1 MMKDIQH
8 QWKEW
13 CIDLPSIFVT
23 YNGHAFD
30 EELIRRQFWCNLL
43 EPYITNTNQNGRL
56 DLMLMIHNVAAF
68 FSDEISIPLFED
80 GPAFSIK
87 LEHLANEHGID
98 VSDAHDAI
106 SDCKFMIGLCK
117 VIKDKIPEVFDSFL
131 DISTKEGV
139 KNLLYSNE
147 FLALGEIYRRHP
159 FKYPVVICGADKSRP
174 NDICFFDLSFD
185 PEEIIDLDF
194 SEINKIIQSGGR
206 DLPLKKYKIN
216 KTIPICSSKLLTKN
230 NHFDISHD
238 ELQRRAN
245 IVNGNKDFFTKIG
258 IDVET
263 EEEFKIDLKGKLE
276 KDLEVSLKRKVKERI
291 FDSLEKLNPIEI
303 PSAMVIAE
311 SENLRKAAVQ
321 QMGMDVSKIKDEE
334 FPLENFAENA
344 TKRVRL
350 GVILNKIIEDN
361 DLKSDAEVVKSLID
375 ERSSG
380 FKDPE
385 QYRNWIYGNEEQ
397 LKNIESLALEEQV
410 TELLISQSK
419 SEDENLS
426 FEEVMTMS

>member
-1 MMKDIQH
+1 MFGLNK
-8 QWKEW
+8 KKTENK
-13 CIDLPSIFVT
+13 LS
-23 YNGHAFD
+23 
-30 EELIRRQFWCNLL
+30 L
-43 EPYITNTNQNGRL
+43 
-56 DLMLMIHNVAAF
+56 
-68 FSDEISIPLFED
+68 
-80 GPAFSIK
+80 K
-87 LEHLANEHGID
+87 LE
-98 VSDAHDAI
+98 
-106 SDCKFMIGLCK
+106 
-117 VIKDKIPEVFDSFL
+117 
-131 DISTKEGV
+131 
-139 KNLLYSNE
+139 
-147 FLALGEIYRRHP
+147 
-159 FKYPVVICGADKSRP
+159 
-174 NDICFFDLSFD
+174 
-185 PEEIIDLDF
+185 
-194 SEINKIIQSGGR
+194 
-206 DLPLKKYKIN
+206 
-216 KTIPICSSKLLTKN
+216 SKLLQDQFNKKILQQQRDSNLKGYRKGKAPKEVIEQYYGDQITAQIIYEEMANTFYKKISEEKISVVGQPALN
-230 NHFDISHD
+230 PSSMDIKKDIKFDAIFEVYPEFSLKKFSAIKYKKPIATLKDSDLDKSILEMRKRFGNLEKVEEPVADGLYAKVDFEGYMND
-238 ELQRRAN
+238 ELFEGGAAKDYLIEIGSN
-245 IVNGNKDFFTKIG
+245 NMIPGFEEGLIGLKVNEEKELNLSFPDDYHADDLKGKEVKFKVKINEVLQTLLPELNKDFFTKIG
-258 IDVET
+258 IDAET

-276 KDLEVSLKRKVKERI
+276 KDLEVSLKRKVKERV

-334 FPLENFAENA
+334 FPLENFTENA

-385 QYRNWIYGNEEQ
+385 QYRNWIYANEEQ

>member
-1 MMKDIQH
+1 MFGLNK
-8 QWKEW
+8 KKTENK
-13 CIDLPSIFVT
+13 LS
-23 YNGHAFD
+23 
-30 EELIRRQFWCNLL
+30 L
-43 EPYITNTNQNGRL
+43 
-56 DLMLMIHNVAAF
+56 
-68 FSDEISIPLFED
+68 
-80 GPAFSIK
+80 K
-87 LEHLANEHGID
+87 LE
-98 VSDAHDAI
+98 
-106 SDCKFMIGLCK
+106 
-117 VIKDKIPEVFDSFL
+117 
-131 DISTKEGV
+131 
-139 KNLLYSNE
+139 
-147 FLALGEIYRRHP
+147 
-159 FKYPVVICGADKSRP
+159 
-174 NDICFFDLSFD
+174 
-185 PEEIIDLDF
+185 
-194 SEINKIIQSGGR
+194 
-206 DLPLKKYKIN
+206 
-216 KTIPICSSKLLTKN
+216 SKLLQDQFNKKILQQQRDSNLKGYRKGKAPKDVIEQYYGDQITAQIIYEEMANTFYKKISEEKISVVGQPALN
-230 NHFDISHD
+230 PSSMDIKKDIKFDAIFEVYPEFSLKKFSAIKYKKPIATLKDSDLDKSILEMQKRFGNLEKVEEALADGLYAKVDFEGYLND
-238 ELQRRAN
+238 ELFEGGAAKDYLIEIGSN
-245 IVNGNKDFFTKIG
+245 NMIPGFEEGLIGLKVNEEKELNLSFPDDYHADDLKGKEVKFKVKINEVLQTLLPELNKDFFTKIG

-263 EEEFKIDLKGKLE
+263 EEEFKNDLKGKLE

-334 FPLENFAENA
+334 FPLENFTENA

-361 DLKSDAEVVKSLID
+361 DLKSDSEVVKSLIE

>member
-1 MMKDIQH
+1 MFGLNK
-8 QWKEW
+8 KKTENK
-13 CIDLPSIFVT
+13 LS
-23 YNGHAFD
+23 
-30 EELIRRQFWCNLL
+30 L
-43 EPYITNTNQNGRL
+43 
-56 DLMLMIHNVAAF
+56 
-68 FSDEISIPLFED
+68 
-80 GPAFSIK
+80 K
-87 LEHLANEHGID
+87 LE
-98 VSDAHDAI
+98 
-106 SDCKFMIGLCK
+106 
-117 VIKDKIPEVFDSFL
+117 
-131 DISTKEGV
+131 
-139 KNLLYSNE
+139 
-147 FLALGEIYRRHP
+147 
-159 FKYPVVICGADKSRP
+159 
-174 NDICFFDLSFD
+174 
-185 PEEIIDLDF
+185 
-194 SEINKIIQSGGR
+194 
-206 DLPLKKYKIN
+206 
-216 KTIPICSSKLLTKN
+216 SKLLQDQFNKKILQQQRDSNLKGYRKGKAPKDVIEQYYGEQITAQIIYEEMANTFYKKISEEKISVVGQPALN
-230 NHFDISHD
+230 PSSMDIKKDIKFDAIFEVYPEFSLKKFSTIKYKKPIATLKDSDLDKSILEMRKRFGNLEKVEEAVADGLYAKVDFEGYLND
-238 ELQRRAN
+238 ELFEGGAAKDYLIEIGSN
-245 IVNGNKDFFTKIG
+245 NMIPGFEEGLIGLKVNEEKELNLSFPDDYHADDLKGKEVKFKVKINEVLQTLLPELNKDFFTKIG

-334 FPLENFAENA
+334 FPLENFTENA

-375 ERSSG
+375 ERASG
-380 FKDPE
+380 FKDSE

-410 TELLISQSK
+410 TELLISESK

>member
-1 MMKDIQH
+1 MFGLNK
-8 QWKEW
+8 KKTENK
-13 CIDLPSIFVT
+13 LS
-23 YNGHAFD
+23 
-30 EELIRRQFWCNLL
+30 L
-43 EPYITNTNQNGRL
+43 
-56 DLMLMIHNVAAF
+56 
-68 FSDEISIPLFED
+68 
-80 GPAFSIK
+80 K
-87 LEHLANEHGID
+87 LE
-98 VSDAHDAI
+98 
-106 SDCKFMIGLCK
+106 
-117 VIKDKIPEVFDSFL
+117 
-131 DISTKEGV
+131 
-139 KNLLYSNE
+139 
-147 FLALGEIYRRHP
+147 
-159 FKYPVVICGADKSRP
+159 
-174 NDICFFDLSFD
+174 
-185 PEEIIDLDF
+185 
-194 SEINKIIQSGGR
+194 
-206 DLPLKKYKIN
+206 
-216 KTIPICSSKLLTKN
+216 SKLLRDQFNKKILQQQRDSNLKGYRKGKAPKDVIEQYYGDQITAQIIYEEMANTFYKKISEEKISVVGQPALN
-230 NHFDISHD
+230 PSSMDIKKDIKFDAIFEVYPEFSLKKFSAIKYKKPIATLENSDLDKSILEMRKRFGNLEKVEEVVADGLYAKVDFEGYLND
-238 ELQRRAN
+238 ELFEGGAAKDYLIEIGSN
-245 IVNGNKDFFTKIG
+245 NMIPGFEEGLIGLKVNEETELNLSFPDDYHADDLKGKKVKFKVKINEVLQTLLPELNKDFFTKIG
-258 IDVET
+258 IDAET

-334 FPLENFAENA
+334 FPLENFMENA

>member
-1 MMKDIQH
+1 MFGLNK
-8 QWKEW
+8 KKTENK
-13 CIDLPSIFVT
+13 LS
-23 YNGHAFD
+23 
-30 EELIRRQFWCNLL
+30 L
-43 EPYITNTNQNGRL
+43 
-56 DLMLMIHNVAAF
+56 
-68 FSDEISIPLFED
+68 
-80 GPAFSIK
+80 K
-87 LEHLANEHGID
+87 LE
-98 VSDAHDAI
+98 
-106 SDCKFMIGLCK
+106 
-117 VIKDKIPEVFDSFL
+117 
-131 DISTKEGV
+131 
-139 KNLLYSNE
+139 
-147 FLALGEIYRRHP
+147 
-159 FKYPVVICGADKSRP
+159 
-174 NDICFFDLSFD
+174 
-185 PEEIIDLDF
+185 
-194 SEINKIIQSGGR
+194 
-206 DLPLKKYKIN
+206 
-216 KTIPICSSKLLTKN
+216 SKLLQDQFNKKILQQQKDSNLKGYRKGKAPKEIIEQYYGDQITAQIIYDEMANTFYKKISEEKISVVGQPALN
-230 NHFDISHD
+230 PSSMDIKKDIKFDAIFEVYPEFSLKKFSAIKYKKPIATLKDSDLDKSILEMRKRFGKLEKVKEAVADGLYAKVDFEGYLND
-238 ELQRRAN
+238 ELFEGGAAKDYLIEIGSNNMIPGFEEGLIGLKAN
-245 IVNGNKDFFTKIG
+245 EEKELNLSFPDDYHADDLKGKEVKFKVKINEVLQTLLPELNKDFFTKIG

-334 FPLENFAENA
+334 FPLKNFTENA

>member
-1 MMKDIQH
+1 MDLKLAVLRQIFFLQIFSYRKYLPFPDDYH
-8 QWKEW
+8 ADDLKGKE
-13 CIDLPSIFVT
+13 V
-23 YNGHAFD
+23 
-30 EELIRRQFWCNLL
+30 
-43 EPYITNTNQNGRL
+43 
-56 DLMLMIHNVAAF
+56 
-68 FSDEISIPLFED
+68 
-80 GPAFSIK
+80 
-87 LEHLANEHGID
+87 
-98 VSDAHDAI
+98 
-106 SDCKFMIGLCK
+106 KFK
-117 VIKDKIPEVFDSFL
+117 V
-131 DISTKEGV
+131 
-139 KNLLYSNE
+139 
-147 FLALGEIYRRHP
+147 
-159 FKYPVVICGADKSRP
+159 
-174 NDICFFDLSFD
+174 
-185 PEEIIDLDF
+185 
-194 SEINKIIQSGGR
+194 
-206 DLPLKKYKIN
+206 KIN
-216 KTIPICSSKLLTKN
+216 EVLQTLLP
-230 NHFDISHD
+230 
-238 ELQRRAN
+238 EL
-245 IVNGNKDFFTKIG
+245 NKDFFTKIG

-334 FPLENFAENA
+334 FPLENFTENA

-375 ERSSG
+375 ERASG
-380 FKDPE
+380 FKDSE